1 MRVRVPKRT
10 DTATAGANSGIAL
23 YDELHAS
30 IGTWPY
36 LPGTAVVQAGKAP
49 FEVLVAAT

>member
-1 MRVRVPKRT
+1 MSVSVPKMT
-10 DTATAGANSGIAL
+10 DTTTAGINSGIAL

-30 IGTWPY
+30 NGTWPY

-49 FEVLVAAT
+49 FEVALAAA